1 MTQSI
6 GFLGTG
12 RIAEPM
18 IRSLSRR
25 FPNFTILVSTRSHE
39 ISSRVQTLNNV
50 SASPNQ
56 YILEQCEIVF
66 ICLLA
71 DVARKVLPQLMFESA
86 QKVISV
92 MADISLEEISSLIAP
107 ASNPCV
113 TIPLP
118 FIEQGGCP
126 LPVYPESPTLETLFG
141 DENDVITL
149 SSENAIPPHFAA
161 TAILSSSMKQLD
173 VVAHW
178 LGEHAGSQRDGERY
192 VANLVSGYLGAMPK
206 DGADRFKQAMQ
217 DLSTE
222 EGLNNQLRQHIMESG
237 HYETLRNGLDELHRR
252 LKAATG

>member
-25 FPNFTILVSTRSHE
+25 FPNSTILVSVRSHE
-39 ISSRVQTLNNV
+39 ISTRVETLNNV

-56 YILEQCEIVF
+56 TILEQCRIVF

-71 DVARKVLPQLMFESA
+71 NVAREVLPQLTFKSTHEI
-86 QKVISV
+86 ISV

-126 LPVYPESPTLETLFG
+126 LPIYPESPVLEALFG

-149 SSENAIPPHFAA
+149 SSESAIPPHFAA
-161 TAILSSSMKQLD
+161 TAILSSTMKQLD

-178 LGEHAGSQRDGERY
+178 LGEHAGSKRDGERY

-206 DGADRFKQAMQ
+206 DGAGRFKEAME
-217 DLSTE
+217 DLSTDG
-222 EGLNNQLRQHIMESG
+222 GLNNQLRQHITESG

-252 LKAATG
+252 LKAAKG